1 MGTIIVTDLVHPHSS
16 NLTMYGFTGLYV
28 WLTSWIGLVENIHP
42 LKCARWRRGIW
53 WVLVTSWKDNAGYM
67 LVTREAMVI
76 EDGSD
81 GISQIHHPQAHHF
94 L

>member
-1 MGTIIVTDLVHPHSS
+1 MVSLFC
-16 NLTMYGFTGLYV
+16 MF
-28 WLTSWIGLVENIHP
+28 GLVENIHT
-42 LKCARWRRGIW
+42 LKWARWLCGIW
-53 WVLVTSWKDNAGYM
+53 WVLVTSWEDNAGYM